1 MKKQYVKPEIEV
13 YDLEDV
19 PMVLCSSPGVN
30 YDGNINKP
38 KPPICASETPC
49 ARKITGKAWVIK
61 PTGKPCA
68 QYNENNTR

>member
-38 KPPICASETPC
+38 SSSSDIECEDAGGAFAPP
-49 ARKITGKAWVIK
+49 K
-61 PTGKPCA
+61 PTIFGR
-68 QYNENNTR
+68 EIEDTDI